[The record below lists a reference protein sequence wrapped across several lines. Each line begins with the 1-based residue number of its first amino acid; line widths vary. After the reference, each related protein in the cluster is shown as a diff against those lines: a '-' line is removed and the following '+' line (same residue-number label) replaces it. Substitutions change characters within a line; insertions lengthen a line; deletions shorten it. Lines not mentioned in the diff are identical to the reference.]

1 MDQAPNLYNPL
12 SLAYLG
18 DAVYSLLVRDRLMR
32 EHQAPAGV
40 LHRYA
45 ARYVSAAAQSRACET
60 LLPLLE
66 EDELRVYNRGRNA
79 DPANI
84 PKHAQRSDYHRATAF
99 EAVFGYLHLSGRT
112 QRMQTLFNEV
122 YKALSE

>member
-1 MDQAPNLYNPL
+1 MEQAPNLYNPL

-40 LHRYA
+40 LHRY
-45 ARYVSAAAQSRACET
+45 AAAQSRACET

-122 YKALSE
+122 YTALSE

>member
-1 MDQAPNLYNPL
+1 M
-12 SLAYLG
+12 
-18 DAVYSLLVRDRLMR
+18 
-32 EHQAPAGV
+32 
-40 LHRYA
+40 
-45 ARYVSAAAQSRACET
+45 SAAAQSRACET